1 MRSGQSAVLS
11 PDSMVQSTDDTMECD
26 ADVER
31 RQKLSVFLT
40 QRRSGLHPKVVGL
53 PHAQR
58 RRVPGL
64 RREEV
69 AELASVSVEWYRRF
83 ERGEPIRVSC
93 QFVYRVAQA
102 LRLNSAEA
110 MELFCL
116 SVPEVYR
123 LTMERATT
131 TLWHIA

>member
-1 MRSGQSAVLS
+1 
-11 PDSMVQSTDDTMECD
+11 MVQSTNDVMECD
-26 ADVER
+26 GGAER
-31 RQKLSVFLT
+31 RQRLRVFLT
-40 QRRSGLHPKVVGL
+40 QRRSGLDPKAVGL
-53 PHAQR
+53 PYVQR

-102 LRLNSAEA
+102 LRLSPAEA

-116 SVPEVYR
+116 SVPEVYFSFSSICSFSS
-123 LTMERATT
+123 
-131 TLWHIA
+131 H